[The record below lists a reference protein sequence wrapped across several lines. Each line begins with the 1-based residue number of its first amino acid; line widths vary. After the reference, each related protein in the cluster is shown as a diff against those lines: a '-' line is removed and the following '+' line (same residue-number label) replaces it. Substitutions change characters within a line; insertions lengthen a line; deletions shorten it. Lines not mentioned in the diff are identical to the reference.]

1 MHVPATHHDHDPL
14 LIAALVD
21 GDSDAPVTDERAR
34 RLIAE
39 CADCATLHADLIALA
54 AASRAL
60 PAPAI
65 RTRDFRLSAAD
76 AARLRP
82 SGWRRV
88 IVAFGSPRDGLTR
101 PLAAGLTTLGL
112 AGLLIGTLPSGFF
125 FAASGAAPE
134 QKRDLVTVGEG
145 TPTAAPAPVAPAAG
159 VEGLGTHDTQGVAPT
174 NKVDQEYGDD
184 GVRTTS
190 MELADDRSGLSTFV
204 VLSGSLLIIGLGLF
218 ALRWTA
224 RRFGS

>member
-1 MHVPATHHDHDPL
+1 MAHHDHDPL

-112 AGLLIGTLPSGFF
+112 AGLLIGTIPSGLFG
-125 FAASGAAPE
+125 AASGAAPE
-134 QKRDLVTVGEG
+134 HVFDAQSGAEEPEASPATDRLTSTDGGELG
-145 TPTAAPAPVAPAAG
+145 QREGDRLPLILLSSGFLAG
-159 VEGLGTHDTQGVAPT
+159 
-174 NKVDQEYGDD
+174 
-184 GVRTTS
+184 
-190 MELADDRSGLSTFV
+190 
-204 VLSGSLLIIGLGLF
+204 GLGL
-218 ALRWTA
+218 AGARIVVA
-224 RRFGS
+224 RRRGNRSGREAV